1 MTTRLMQ
8 SRLQAITRAALSRTS
23 PTRLVSTHQRTPR
36 SFSSSTRKQAPTPAA
51 NMPSTL
57 IDLAKNRRTIY
68 NLSKKSPVADSKI
81 EELVNAAILN
91 VPSAF
96 NTQST
101 RLVVLLHDQ
110 HDRLWDIAIEAF
122 EGLVKAGKIPQELW
136 RSRRCLSCLVLRE
149 RMERYILFYED
160 PAHIKPMQEKFATF
174 KDNFVPWA
182 DHSNAMHQYFLWT
195 GLEALGFGAN
205 LQHYSPLIDAGVAK
219 QWDVPSDWRNVAQL
233 VFGNP
238 EGPAGEKVQ
247 KPVEERVKIFG
258 KL

>member
-1 MTTRLMQ
+1 
-8 SRLQAITRAALSRTS
+8 
-23 PTRLVSTHQRTPR
+23 
-36 SFSSSTRKQAPTPAA
+36 
-51 NMPSTL
+51 MPSTL

-136 RSRRCLSCLVLRE
+136 
-149 RMERYILFYED
+149 
-160 PAHIKPMQEKFATF
+160 EKQTLP
-174 KDNFVPWA
+174 K
-182 DHSNAMHQYFLWT
+182 L
-195 GLEALGFGAN
+195 LGFKGA
-205 LQHYSPLIDAGVAK
+205 YGTVRTFCFPFE
-219 QWDVPSDWRNVAQL
+219 
-233 VFGNP
+233 FGSFP
-238 EGPAGEKVQ
+238 
-247 KPVEERVKIFG
+247 
-258 KL
+258 

>member
-1 MTTRLMQ
+1 MTTRLQ
-8 SRLQAITRAALSRTS
+8 SPLYTITRALSRTNS
-23 PTRLVSTHQRTPR
+23 KHLVSTYQTHLYRTQTQRQKAR
-36 SFSSSTRKQAPTPAA
+36 SFSATSSPKMSA
-51 NMPSTL
+51 L

-68 NLSKKSPVADSKI
+68 KLGKKSPVPDSKI
-81 EELVNAAILN
+81 EELVNAAILH

-122 EGLVKAGKIPQELW
+122 EGLVKGGKISQEMWEKQTLPK
-136 RSRRCLSCLVLRE
+136 LLGFKGAYGTV
-149 RMERYILFYED
+149 LFYED
-160 PAHIKPMQEKFATF
+160 PAHIKPMQEKFATY
-174 KDNFVPWA
+174 KDNFLPWA

-205 LQHYSPLIDAGVAK
+205 LQHYSPLIDGSVAK
-219 QWDVPSDWRNVAQL
+219 QWNLPSEWRNVAQL
-233 VFGNP
+233 VFGSP
-238 EGPAGEKVQ
+238 EDDAGEKAQ